1 MILGALNDLH
11 RRLEDEGEVPPY
23 GYSKEKISYAIVLDR
38 QGKVLDVQSLQS
50 IENGKARP
58 RSMDV
63 PRAQKRTSKV
73 VANFLWDNA
82 KYVLGLDGR
91 NSSGQW
97 IRPKRGE
104 HEAFKALHRREL
116 EGCADPGLVAVREFL
131 GRWNPSDIETLPHA
145 EEMIGKNVVFCLGSV
160 AERAHER
167 EEARRIAGRLTDLKD
182 ERRGVC
188 LVTGKNDEP
197 IAELHDSVKGVAG
210 AQSSGASLVSFNAP
224 AFVSYGKEKGFNAPV
239 SSRVASNIADALNFL
254 LAHGSRRRVRIGDAT
269 TVFWAEA
276 GPGAEKAE
284 DLFAALLEPRSAE
297 EEEAAVRDGLVAIA
311 TGRSVEEAL
320 PEFEVGARFFV
331 LGLSGN
337 AARLS
342 VRFWLTDTLGVLAA
356 RIGQHWQDLRL
367 VPDPWRGRL
376 PAAWRLLALT
386 APPSGR
392 EKKPQ
397 PILSGSLLRAI
408 LQGTAYPAS
417 LLSETIQRLR
427 AEPGTVDFGRRIGI
441 VKACVARS
449 RRLRHNIEEDTLVSL
464 DRDTTDAAYN
474 LGRLFA
480 ALVYAAEKVAPR
492 SATLRERY
500 MASASATPRVVFP
513 HLLRN
518 FEHNRSALGKSGG
531 FAGASR
537 VRVDQAVGQIMS
549 RLPRDLPAVLDL
561 DGQGRFFVGFH
572 HQHQSFFVKSDSAEG
587 SDDDHTVEE

>member
-11 RRLEDEGEVPPY
+11 HRLEDEGQVPPY

-38 QGKVLDVQSLQS
+38 QGGVLDVQSLQS
-50 IENGKARP
+50 VENGKARP
-58 RSMDV
+58 KLVDV
-63 PRAQKRTSKV
+63 PRAQKRAYN
-73 VANFLWDNA
+73 VAPNFLWDNA
-82 KYVLGLDGR
+82 KYVLGVDRADPTGP
-91 NSSGQW
+91 W
-97 IRPKRGE
+97 IEPKRGE
-104 HEAFKALHRREL
+104 HEAFKTLHRLEL
-116 EGCADPGLVAVREFL
+116 DDCSDPRLVAVREFL
-131 GRWNPSDIETLPHA
+131 MGWDPRRFETLPHA
-145 EEMIGKNVVFCLGSV
+145 GDLIGKNVVFSLESV
-160 AERAHER
+160 TDRAHECQ
-167 EEARRIAGRLTDLKD
+167 EARRIAGQLMDRRN
-182 ERRGVC
+182 ERRGTC
-188 LVTGKNDEP
+188 LVTGRKDEP
-197 IAELHDSVKGVAG
+197 VARLHDNLKGVAG
-210 AQSSGASLVSFNAP
+210 AQSSGAALVSFNER
-224 AFVSYGKEKGFNAPV
+224 AFESYGKKQGFNAPV
-239 SSRVASNIADALNFL
+239 SARVASNVTDSLNFL
-254 LAHGSRRRVRIGDAT
+254 LAHDNRRRVRIGDAT

-276 GPGAEKAE
+276 GQCAEKAE
-284 DLFAALLEPRSAE
+284 GIFAAFLEPSAE

-311 TGRSVEEAL
+311 AGRPVEEAF
-320 PEFEVGARFFV
+320 PEVEVGARFFV

-342 VRFWLTDTLGVLAA
+342 VRFWLTDTLGVLAS
-356 RIGQHWQDLRL
+356 RIGRHWQDLRL
-367 VPDPWRGRL
+367 APDPWRGRL
-376 PAAWRLLALT
+376 PAAWHLLRLT

-397 PILSGSLLRAI
+397 PILSGALLRAI

-427 AEPGTVDFGRRIGI
+427 AEPGTADFGRRVGI

-449 RRLRHNIEEDTLVSL
+449 RRLRHHIEEDTLVSL

-537 VRVDQAVGQIMS
+537 VRVDQAVGEIMS
-549 RLPRDLPAVLDL
+549 RLPGDLPAVLDL
-561 DGQGRFFVGFH
+561 NGQGRFLVGFH
-572 HQHQSFFVKSDSAEG
+572 HQHQSFFVKSDSPEG
-587 SDDDHTVEE
+587 SGDDHTVEE